1 MFAPSLVQEDEAV
14 NYRWDISH
22 SVLLCPGVL
31 FNLQI
36 SARNIAVHMGVEGT
50 AELTFGAQVG

>member
-36 SARNIAVHMGVEGT
+36 SARNIAVHTGAEDT
-50 AELTFGAQVG
+50 AELTFGA